1 MNYWTTDSILATLTF
16 HKLLEDCSTLVVLF
30 VVVGVMVEVDE
41 EAVVDLDVVG
51 MLVVDVKA
59 V

>member
-1 MNYWTTDSILATLTF
+1 M
-16 HKLLEDCSTLVVLF
+16 EDCSTLVVSF

-51 MLVVDVKA
+51 MVVVDVKA

>member
-1 MNYWTTDSILATLTF
+1 M
-16 HKLLEDCSTLVVLF
+16 EDCSTLVVSF

-41 EAVVDLDVVG
+41 EAVVDLDVVE
-51 MLVVDVKA
+51 MVVVDVKA

>member
-1 MNYWTTDSILATLTF
+1 MNCWTTDSILATLTF
-16 HKLLEDCSTLVVLF
+16 HKLFEDCSTLVVSF

-51 MLVVDVKA
+51 MVVVDVKA